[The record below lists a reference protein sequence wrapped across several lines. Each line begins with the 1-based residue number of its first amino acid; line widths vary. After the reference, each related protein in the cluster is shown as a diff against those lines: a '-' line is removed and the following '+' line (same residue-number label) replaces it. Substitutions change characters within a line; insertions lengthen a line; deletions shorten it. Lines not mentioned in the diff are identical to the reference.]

1 MTLYSRSNL
10 TSGQAPGTHGLAG
23 LSSSRLKPVCDA
35 IMLVASALRRS
46 MRSNTQPVGN
56 LVVALVTTLET
67 CIGAFRGVEEDGEH
81 GHVLGASRRR
91 AHSYAAGR

>member
-1 MTLYSRSNL
+1 
-10 TSGQAPGTHGLAG
+10 
-23 LSSSRLKPVCDA
+23 
-35 IMLVASALRRS
+35 